1 LGNAITAGAP
11 VQFANPSLQRSVT
24 AIIAFLSL
32 TFLVYCIPQL
42 LHHSLPLLSSAHNLL
57 FL

>member
-1 LGNAITAGAP
+1 